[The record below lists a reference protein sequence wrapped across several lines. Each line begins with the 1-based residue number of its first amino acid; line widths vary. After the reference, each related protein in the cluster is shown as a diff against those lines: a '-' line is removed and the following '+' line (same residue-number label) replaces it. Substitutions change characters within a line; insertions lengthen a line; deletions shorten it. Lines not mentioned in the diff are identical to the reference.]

1 MKLQLLQTEH
11 QLTKALEDFSSINN
25 RSYIMYEDFCTALD
39 RSLAASGNVRRS
51 RQTTV
56 NGSGYDGFRGGRD
69 ESLYGG
75 DNEEPT
81 NVYDSL
87 QRFKFDNNGA
97 SPAVNRDY
105 PVELEDGSD
114 SLFNRLNPPKIT
126 DSYSINRNGIA
137 SSPTRY
143 GGGGAGRNSSLYG
156 NTSSRTGSYDAL
168 DSPRR
173 STSSIQ
179 APRTSPSKVGQKMWG
194 NQTPLNKKGNALK
207 VGEDKWCCVVCLYV
221 ENPIGRPTCAVCDA
235 PNYNTDKVRLRVLL
249 LNR

>member
-11 QLTKALEDFSSINN
+11 QLTKAVEDFSSINN

-39 RSLAASGNVRRS
+39 RSLAAAGNLRRS

-56 NGSGYDGFRGGRD
+56 NGSGYDGFRQGRD
-69 ESLYGG
+69 ESLYGN
-75 DNEEPT
+75 DNDEPT

-87 QRFKFDNNGA
+87 QRFKFDNGM
-97 SPAVNRDY
+97 SPAVARDY
-105 PVELEDGSD
+105 PNDLEDGSD
-114 SLFNRLNPPKIT
+114 SLFNRLNPPKVA
-126 DSYSINRNGIA
+126 DSYSLNRNGIA

-143 GGGGAGRNSSLYG
+143 ANNRNSTSIYG

-194 NQTPLNKKGNALK
+194 SHTPLNKKGNALK

-221 ENPIGRPTCAVCDA
+221 ENPNSRKTCAVCDA
-235 PNYNTDKVRLRVLL
+235 PNYNADKVCSL
-249 LNR
+249 